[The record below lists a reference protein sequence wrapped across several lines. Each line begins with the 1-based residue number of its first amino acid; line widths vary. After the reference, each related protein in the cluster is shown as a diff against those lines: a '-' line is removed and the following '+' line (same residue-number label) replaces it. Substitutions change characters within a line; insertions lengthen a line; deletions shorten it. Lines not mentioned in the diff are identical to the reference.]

1 MFELPL
7 FPLHSVLFPG
17 MPLYLHIFEERYKRM
32 IRLCLK
38 TRQPF
43 GVVLIRKGLEA
54 FGPLAEPHAIGCLA
68 RIVQNEEL
76 PGGRMNITAVGEE
89 RFWIMELLSD
99 REPYLVGQVETFPL
113 QISDPRLF
121 ASAVKPLR
129 PLIERYLQLLARTGS
144 AQISMNDFSKEPR
157 SFVYAAAVLLQT
169 TPEVKQELLAT
180 PEGLELAGRLRKVY
194 LRESALLRALLS
206 RGGSEEEKIF
216 SRN

>member
-32 IRLCLK
+32 IRLCLE
-38 TRQPF
+38 THQPF

-54 FGPLAEPHAIGCLA
+54 FGPLAEPHAVGCLA
-68 RIVQNEEL
+68 RIIKNEEL

-89 RFWIMELLSD
+89 RFHLLELLSA
-99 REPYLVGQVETFPL
+99 REPYLVGEVEPFPL
-113 QISDPRLF
+113 QITDPRQF
-121 ASAVKPLR
+121 ASIVSRLR
-129 PLIERYLQLLARTGS
+129 PLIERYLQLLTRTGS
-144 AQISMNDFSKEPR
+144 VQMELKDFSKEPQA
-157 SFVYAAAVLLQT
+157 FVFAAAVLLQT
-169 TPEVKQELLAT
+169 SPEVKQELLAT
-180 PEGLELAGRLRKVY
+180 QDGFELAGRLRKVY
-194 LRESALLRALLS
+194 LRETALLRALLD